1 MAMQGITR
9 ANFGQH
15 FMPVA
20 WNHLDMAYGSAESEY
35 DGIFKTQKTSKAA
48 EYSLYTSGLGAAMM
62 YDEMESLPMDR
73 ASELGTSRVV
83 MEKIGLGFALSFET
97 VEDEQAESVN
107 TILSKLSEGVGKG
120 IMAAC
125 NQRAFLLLNE
135 ATTAGRTY
143 YDGKVL
149 AATDHPMSNGQ
160 TINNYTT
167 NEMSESS
174 VKDALIW
181 VTNLK
186 DDRGLPANLKARGI
200 VTTKENTFRAKEI
213 FESALSTTVATVNA
227 AGAENATASVL
238 AATNTN
244 RKNVLQGTVPGGVST
259 VNYLSNAKAWGVLT
273 DSSNGFVRYDRKA
286 KTNRDWTV
294 DGQEYHVYGAHLRD
308 AFYCADPARAIYWA
322 NPA

>member
-20 WNHLDMAYGSAESEY
+20 WNHIDMAYGSAESEY
-35 DGIFKTQKTSKAA
+35 GGMFKEQKTSKAA

-73 ASELGTSRVV
+73 ASELGTARVV
-83 MEKIGLGFALSFET
+83 MEKVGLGFALSFET

-135 ATTAGRTY
+135 ATTATRTY
-143 YDGKVL
+143 YDNVAL
-149 AATDHPMSNGQ
+149 ASASHPMSNGQ
-160 TINNYTT
+160 TINNLTT
-167 NEMSESS
+167 NEMSETS
-174 VKDALIW
+174 VKDALIAIS
-181 VTNLK
+181 NLK
-186 DDRGLPANLKARGI
+186 DDRGLPANLKAKGL
-200 VTTKENTFRAKEI
+200 VTTKENHFRAKEI
-213 FESALSTTVATVNA
+213 FDSALSTTLATVNA
-227 AGAENATASVL
+227 TGVENATSGVVAT
-238 AATNTN
+238 TNTN
-244 RKNVLQGTVPGGVST
+244 RKNVIQGTIPGGVST
-259 VNYLSNAKAWGVLT
+259 VNYINNAKAWAILT
-273 DSSNGFVRYDRKA
+273 DTTNGFVRYDRKA

-322 NPA
+322 NPV

>member
-20 WNHLDMAYGSAESEY
+20 WNHIDMAYGSAESEY
-35 DGIFKTQKTSKAA
+35 DGIFKEQRTSKAA
-48 EYSLYTSGLGAAMM
+48 EYSLYTSGLGAAML

-83 MEKIGLGFALSFET
+83 MEKVGLGFALSFET

-120 IMAAC
+120 MMAAC

-135 ATTAGRTY
+135 ATTAGSTY

-149 AATDHPMSNGQ
+149 AATDHTMSNGQ
-160 TINNYTT
+160 TINNLTT
-167 NEMSESS
+167 NELSETS
-174 VKDALIW
+174 VKDALIS
-181 VTNLK
+181 VANLK
-186 DDRGLPANLKARGI
+186 DDRGLPAGLKAKGL
-200 VTTKENTFRAKEI
+200 VTTKENMFRAKEI
-213 FESALSTTVATVNA
+213 FESAQSTVVVQGTVSGV
-227 AGAENATASVL
+227 
-238 AATNTN
+238 TNTN
-244 RKNVLQGTVPGGVST
+244 NKNVIQGTIPGGVST
-259 VNYLSNAKAWGVLT
+259 VNYLSNSKAWGILIDT
-273 DSSNGFVRYDRKA
+273 TNGFTRYDRKA

>member
-20 WNHLDMAYGSAESEY
+20 WNHIDMAYGSAESEY
-35 DGIFKTQKTSKAA
+35 DGIFTNQKTSKAA
-48 EYSLYTSGLGAAMM
+48 EYSLYTSGLGGAML

-73 ASELGTSRVV
+73 ASELGTARVV

-97 VEDEQAESVN
+97 VEDNQAESVN

-120 IMAAC
+120 MMAAC
-125 NQRAFLLLNE
+125 NQRAFLLMNE
-135 ATTAGRTY
+135 ATTAGRVY
-143 YDGKVL
+143 YDGKTL

-160 TINNYTT
+160 TINNLTT
-167 NEMSESS
+167 NEASETS
-174 VKDALIW
+174 VKDALIAIA
-181 VTNLK
+181 NIK
-186 DDRGLPANLKARGI
+186 DDRGLPAGLKAKAF
-200 VTTKENTFRAKEI
+200 VTTKENMFRAKEI
-213 FESALSTTVATVNA
+213 FESAQSTVVVQGTVSGV
-227 AGAENATASVL
+227 
-238 AATNTN
+238 TNTN
-244 RKNVLQGTVPGGVST
+244 NKNVIQGTIPGGVST
-259 VNYLSNAKAWGVLT
+259 VNYLSNAKAWGILT
-273 DSSNGFVRYDRKA
+273 DSPNGFVRYDRKA

>member
-20 WNHLDMAYGSAESEY
+20 WNHIDMAYGSAESEY
-35 DGIFKTQKTSKAA
+35 DGIFKEQKTSKAA
-48 EYSLYTSGLGAAMM
+48 EYSLYTSGLGAAML

-83 MEKIGLGFALSFET
+83 MEKVGLGFALSFET

-120 IMAAC
+120 MQAAC

-167 NEMSESS
+167 NELSETS
-174 VKDALIW
+174 VKDALIA
-181 VTNLK
+181 VVNLK
-186 DDRGLPANLKARGI
+186 DDRGLPAMLKAKGL
-200 VTTKENTFRAKEI
+200 VTTKENMFRAKEI
-213 FESALSTTVATVNA
+213 FESDKSTVVVQGTVSGV
-227 AGAENATASVL
+227 
-238 AATNTN
+238 TNTN
-244 RKNVLQGTVPGGVST
+244 NKNVVQGTIPGGVST
-259 VNYLSNAKAWGVLT
+259 VNYLSNSKAWGILT
-273 DSSNGFVRYDRKA
+273 DTSNGFTRYDRKA

>member
-20 WNHLDMAYGSAESEY
+20 WNHIDMAYGSAESEY
-35 DGIFKTQKTSKAA
+35 DGIFKEQRTSKAA
-48 EYSLYTSGLGAAMM
+48 EYSLYTSGLGAAML

-83 MEKIGLGFALSFET
+83 MEKVGLGFALSFET

-120 IMAAC
+120 MMAAC

-160 TINNYTT
+160 TINNLTT
-167 NEMSESS
+167 NELSETS
-174 VKDALIW
+174 VKDALIS
-181 VTNLK
+181 VANLK
-186 DDRGLPANLKARGI
+186 DDRGLPAGLKAKGL
-200 VTTKENTFRAKEI
+200 VTTKENMFRAKEI
-213 FESALSTTVATVNA
+213 FESAQSTVVVQGTVSGV
-227 AGAENATASVL
+227 
-238 AATNTN
+238 TNTN
-244 RKNVLQGTVPGGVST
+244 NKNVIQGAIPGGVTT
-259 VNYLSNAKAWGVLT
+259 VNYLSNSKAWGILIDT
-273 DSSNGFVRYDRKA
+273 TNGFTRYDRKA